1 MSIRYYLTSLLL
13 VVLLTCCVRR
23 SINTA
28 DRQLNKKPTSI
39 ASTGDAVDDHF
50 SDFIEKFSTDSVF
63 QLSRTIFPLKV
74 KWYDIDNDRDS
85 VIYKETSNFEMMDFR
100 KNKSTGRYDQWEQK
114 IVVDKANTSAI
125 IEIRGID
132 NGIMV
137 DYRFKK
143 INKAWML
150 TEIDDSST

>member
-1 MSIRYYLTSLLL
+1 M
-13 VVLLTCCVRR
+13 
-23 SINTA
+23 
-28 DRQLNKKPTSI
+28 
-39 ASTGDAVDDHF
+39 
-50 SDFIEKFSTDSVF
+50 
-63 QLSRTIFPLKV
+63 KV
-74 KWYDIDNDRDS
+74 KLYDIDNDRDS
-85 VIYKETSNFEMMDFR
+85 VIYKETSDFEMMDFR

-114 IVVDKANTSAI
+114 IVVDKADTSAT

>member
-1 MSIRYYLTSLLL
+1 MPTRYYLTSLLL
-13 VVLLTCCVRR
+13 VVLLTCCIHK
-23 SINTA
+23 STNTA
-28 DRQLNKKPTSI
+28 DRHLSEKP
-39 ASTGDAVDDHF
+39 ASVVPPDEDVDDHF

-63 QLSRTIFPLKV
+63 QLSRTFFPLKV
-74 KWYDIDNDRDS
+74 KWYDIVNNRDS
-85 VIYKETSNFEMMDFR
+85 LIYKEKSHFEMMDFR
-100 KNKSTGRYDQWEQK
+100 KNKSTGRYDQWTQK
-114 IVVDKANTSAI
+114 IVVGEASTSAT

-150 TEIDDSST
+150 IEIDDSST